1 MERTMKHTEKVG
13 QVDILSAAR
22 TMYLTKTLQNDM
34 KKGVALEDALR
45 TRLPAMDRDKLHAD
59 SVQLQNGVDSLYA
72 SQAALVDESWIE
84 QQLDIKMDDINLEHR
99 AKYLLNVLSLQTT
112 VNVCEADRIRLN
124 ELREAKT
131 YTEED
136 VAFLLKTSKA
146 CLYEDAGV
154 LSRSAVGAMMKAD
167 MAHMTPDMVQELAEA
182 GKDTAIAYA
191 AACYILHQK
200 GESSLGL
207 GNQENYSAYDMGLM
221 AASNIETSHAM
232 SLYYIGRITLDTLSV
247 RVREIFTAAWT
258 LFKANIAHVIASG
271 LQFGAGLYMFISLTV
286 FFIDSLMLGP
296 TVAIVGAA
304 AVSVLTVTKLF
315 NIKDF
320 EDLVN
325 GVIIIFSVACSAVFN
340 LFHSIFDR
348 LTENRQSRVELEETH
363 VVDAVQVTAENTEEE
378 EEEHEEDEEEDALEQ
393 AVATVKE

>member
-1 MERTMKHTEKVG
+1 MERTMNHTKGVG

-22 TMYLTKTLQNDM
+22 TMYLTKTLQNEM

-72 SQAALVDESWIE
+72 SQATLVDESWIE

-112 VNVCEADRIRLN
+112 VNVCEADCTRLN

-200 GESSLGL
+200 GETSMGL
-207 GNQENYSAYDMGLM
+207 DKQENCSAYDMGLM
-221 AASNIETSHAM
+221 AASNIETSRVM
-232 SLYYIGRITLDTLSV
+232 SLYYTGKITLDTLSV
-247 RVREIFTAAWT
+247 RVKEIFTAAWT
-258 LFKANIAHVIASG
+258 LFKANIAHVIATG
-271 LQFGAGLYMFISLTV
+271 LQFGAGLYMFLWLTG
-286 FFIDSLMLGP
+286 FFGRVLMFGP
-296 TVAIVGAA
+296 VVAVVGAA
-304 AVSVLTVTKLF
+304 ALSVLTVTKLF

-325 GVIIIFSVACSAVFN
+325 GVIIIFSGVCEVVFN

-348 LTENRQSRVELEETH
+348 LTENRQSRVEQHEVH
-363 VVDAVQVTAENTEEE
+363 AVDAVQTAENTEEE
-378 EEEHEEDEEEDALEQ
+378 EERDEEEDVLEQ
-393 AVATVKE
+393 ALATVKA